1 MARFDIK
8 RVADLAQNQIDAVL
22 AHWAPEGNYKGV
34 EYIAL
39 NPARSD
45 DNKGSF
51 SVNRNTG
58 AWADFATDAKGG
70 DLVSLV
76 AYLEGMNNGD
86 AAQRLAVFLRLSDSE
101 AITLNRK
108 PASKPRGPAKSGWE
122 VVMPVPLDAV
132 KACPTRHPRN
142 GLPSAE
148 WEYRNHAGLL
158 LMKVLRFDLQKTG
171 KRAKEY
177 RPLTYCRDTRGKYAW
192 RWKQP
197 EKSRPLYGLNRL
209 GTRVD
214 APVLLTEGEKAA
226 DAAVALLPDYV
237 SMSWPGGS
245 KALGKTDFGPLRG
258 RQVVLWPDNDEAGT
272 YCMQKLAV
280 ILHGLGCAVS
290 LLRLQALGNRWPVK
304 GDAADAEA
312 HGLTAE
318 QLAALLAAGE
328 LLQAY
333 TPETTVGDKGNG
345 QQGALGDVSGEQS
358 RFVVNDRGVFFSVQ
372 DADGEASLM
381 RICARLDVIAL
392 TRDPQGRNWGTL
404 VRFVDPDGVVKE
416 WNIPSEY
423 LATEGG
429 AEVLKQ
435 LYSMGLRAEAGQQPR
450 RRLIQYLQTAKT
462 PDRYILVNKLGWHGQ
477 AYLLPN
483 ETLGTP
489 TEPLYF
495 YSTSPDL
502 NKIKICGALE
512 HWREQVAAY
521 CTNNSRLL
529 FAVSAA
535 FAGPLLHMIGMET
548 TGFHFFGDSSQGK
561 TTLLK
566 VAASVY
572 GGPDFLRTWRSTD
585 NALES
590 IAAAHSDGLL
600 VLDEISQCDPRIVGD
615 IAYML
620 GNGTGKARANDR
632 GGVRGNAFEWRLVFL
647 STGERTLDQQMAE
660 AGKKAK
666 AGQEV
671 RLLAVPSDAGSGLG
685 IFNTL
690 HDFAGGAPL
699 SRHLVDQASLY
710 HGAPL
715 RAFIEALCASNHDK
729 LTKRIRLELVNFAAD
744 LSDKA
749 SGQVRRTAE
758 KFALVGFAGEMASKA
773 GITGW
778 PQGMAMH
785 AAHACFKAWIAARG
799 GIGNLEDQQ
808 SLHALRL
815 FFDLYGESHFTR
827 WDRED
832 ATADDHTVRTL
843 KRCGYRKTLQDSNA
857 LEGPSCSETIYYVY
871 PAAFKAEICK
881 GLNDRR
887 AKQLLAESGAL
898 ERDSNGKFSTS
909 TRLPNSGRNPERVL
923 IIRPH
928 LIPAGGDGEGQG
940 REKQVA

>member
-8 RVADLAQNQIDAVL
+8 RVADLALDRVEDVL
-22 AHWAPEGNYKGV
+22 AHWAPDGSYQGA
-34 EYIAL
+34 EYVAL

-45 DNKGSF
+45 SSKGSF

-58 AWADFATDAKGG
+58 AWADFAADEKGG

-76 AYLEGMNNGD
+76 AYLEGVNNGE
-86 AAQRLAVFLRLSDSE
+86 AAQRLAAFLGLSESE
-101 AITLNRK
+101 AMPAHQKPARK
-108 PASKPRGPAKSGWE
+108 PGKAARGGWE
-122 VVMPVPLDAV
+122 VVLPVPAEAE
-132 KACPTRHPRN
+132 KACPARHPHN
-142 GLPSAE
+142 GAPSAV
-148 WEYRNHAGLL
+148 WEYRDQAGAL
-158 LMKVLRFDLQKTG
+158 LMKVLRFDVQKAG
-171 KRAKEY
+171 KRAKDY
-177 RPLTYCRDTRGKYAW
+177 RPLTYCRDSNGKHSW

-197 EKSRPLYGLNRL
+197 EKDRPLYGLDRL
-209 GTRVD
+209 GARID
-214 APVLLTEGEKAA
+214 APVLLSEGEKAA
-226 DAAVALLPDYV
+226 DAAAALLPDYV
-237 SMSWPGGS
+237 CMSWPGGS
-245 KALGKTDFGPLRG
+245 KALGKADFKPLRG
-258 RQVVLWPDNDEAGT
+258 RQVALWPDNDEAGT
-272 YCMQKLAV
+272 GCMQKLAAM
-280 ILHGLGCAVS
+280 LHGLGCAVS
-290 LLRLQALGNRWPVK
+290 LVRLQALGDSWPVK

-318 QLAALLAAGE
+318 RLAALLVAGE
-328 LLQAY
+328 LLEPYA
-333 TPETTVGDKGNG
+333 PGAAESSNGSG
-345 QQGALGDVSGEQS
+345 QQCAAGGEPGEQN
-358 RFVVNDRGVFFSVQ
+358 RFIVNDRGVFFPVQ
-372 DADGEASLM
+372 GGDGEPSLM
-381 RICARLDVIAL
+381 RICDRLDVLAL

-404 VRFVDPDGVVKE
+404 VRFVDPDGIVKE

-435 LYSMGLRAEAGQQPR
+435 LFSMGLRAEAGQQPR

-462 PDRYILVNKLGWHGQ
+462 RDRYVLVNKLGWHGR

-483 ETLGTP
+483 GTLGTP

-495 YSTSPDL
+495 YSASPDL
-502 NKIKICGALE
+502 NKIKIRGELE
-512 HWREQVAAY
+512 QWRENVAA
-521 CTNNSRLL
+521 CCAHNTRLL

-535 FAGPLLHMIGMET
+535 FAGPLLHLIGMET

-572 GGPDFLRTWRSTD
+572 GGPDFVRTWRSTD

-600 VLDEISQCDPRIVGD
+600 ILDEISQCDPRIVGD

-620 GNGTGKARANDR
+620 GNGAGKARANDR

-671 RLLAVPSDAGSGLG
+671 RLLAVPSDAGSGIG
-685 IFNTL
+685 IFNEL
-690 HDFAGGAPL
+690 HTYAGGAAL
-699 SRHLVDQASLY
+699 SRHLVEQASSY

-715 RAFIEALCASNHDK
+715 NAFIEKLCASNQEK
-729 LTKRIRLELVNFAAD
+729 LAGRIRLELVNFAVD
-744 LSDKA
+744 LTDDA
-749 SGQVRRTAE
+749 SGQVRRAAE

-778 PQGMAMH
+778 PKGMAMN
-785 AAHACFKAWIAARG
+785 AARACFKAWVSARG
-799 GIGNLEDQQ
+799 GVGNLEDQQ
-808 SLHALRL
+808 TLTALRL
-815 FFDLYGESHFTR
+815 FFDLYGESQFTR

-857 LEGPSCSETIYYVY
+857 LEGSPCSETIYYVY

-881 GLNDRR
+881 GLNDRK
-887 AKQLLAESGAL
+887 AKQLLADCGAL
-898 ERDSNGKFSTS
+898 ERDNNGKFSIP

-928 LIPAGGDGEGQG
+928 MIPVDGDGEQLE
-940 REKQVA
+940 EKQVA